1 MKSIRLL
8 FVLLLCSLAA
18 NAQEIKRI
26 EIPIAGQL
34 ETFSIPLGE
43 KGVIVLTQVGKSEFN
58 IRKFNTNLEQVWMN
72 QGSIEGNLDFVTHC
86 YDGNNLYLLFSRFK
100 SNNYYIVRVNPT
112 DGKLEKF
119 QIFSV
124 EKMEISNFKALNQ
137 SLFIGGIVNNT
148 PVILF
153 TTWTLLRHEVVQK
166 NHFRAV
172 IYAGSTSA
180 GWRRSLAR
188 AFVGDCLA
196 T

>member
-72 QGSIEGNLDFVTHC
+72 QGSIEANLDFYT
-86 YDGNNLYLLFSRFK
+86 
-100 SNNYYIVRVNPT
+100 YYSVDLKATIITSFVLTRLTVN
-112 DGKLEKF
+112 
-119 QIFSV
+119 
-124 EKMEISNFKALNQ
+124 
-137 SLFIGGIVNNT
+137 
-148 PVILF
+148 
-153 TTWTLLRHEVVQK
+153 
-166 NHFRAV
+166 
-172 IYAGSTSA
+172 
-180 GWRRSLAR
+180 
-188 AFVGDCLA
+188 
-196 T
+196 